1 MAMCITM
8 DDPHGAISGPNTLL
22 TVILEETGCDVLRL
36 FVVVVY
42 SQQTKCKST
51 YTLTVNSIA

>member
-36 FVVVVY
+36 FVVVVVVVY

-51 YTLTVNSIA
+51 